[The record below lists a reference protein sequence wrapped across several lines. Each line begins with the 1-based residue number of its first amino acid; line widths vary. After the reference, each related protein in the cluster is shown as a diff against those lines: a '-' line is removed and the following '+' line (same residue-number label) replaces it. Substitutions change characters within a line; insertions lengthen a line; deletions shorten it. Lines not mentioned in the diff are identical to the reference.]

1 MDVLSNGLTEKQK
14 ELFSKLTRLQQ
25 TFLKYYLVSDDKER
39 NATQSYRQAKEELKQ
54 NPPKNDNAAAASA
67 STMLNNS
74 KVQAFVKEMESQ
86 AVAKLEQTLIM
97 GRQEMAERLTKMGRF
112 DLTDVVKLSNIEVE
126 DAEENIHEQTI
137 ATIKDLDGLTKDDTI
152 GLQEIKINGKTGDIT
167 IKTHDQKAAMKQL
180 SEIMG
185 YNREVEGDDAKLT
198 QEELLL
204 QMIDTNAVMD
214 EKLD

>member
-97 GRQEMAERLTKMGRF
+97 GRQEMAERLTKMGRTTVQDIITF
-112 DLTDVVKLSNIEVE
+112 KTIEVE
-126 DAEENIHEQTI
+126 DSEGNIENTTTWEFKEG
-137 ATIKDLDGLTKDDTI
+137 KDINDLKDVVIDKVLFTKS
-152 GLQEIKINGKTGDIT
+152 GPVLQM
-167 IKTHDQKAAMKQL
+167 HDQKAAMKQL
-180 SEIMG
+180 ADLMG

-204 QMIDTNAVMD
+204 QMISDNAVTAD
-214 EKLD
+214 KLD